1 MANLRPTCVSA
12 PGKVLLV
19 GGYLVLDE
27 QYSGLVLSSTARFYS
42 QVGVEVRVSITAT
55 MELVNANIYR

>member
-1 MANLRPTCVSA
+1 MTSLRPTCVSA

-27 QYSGLVLSSTARFYS
+27 QYAGLVLSSTARFYS
-42 QVGVEVRVSITAT
+42 QVDVKVK
-55 MELVNANIYR
+55 